1 MTQGYTLSRPHQS
14 EPDSGRWTQFVS
26 DSELIEAYDRS
37 NSFEEHARNFAR
49 LKRRAEQR
57 RRDGIAPDHTDDFAA
72 RFSQTFSLRQAAYR
86 LYAKV
91 YGHDPEA
98 ERKVKRR

>member
-1 MTQGYTLSRPHQS
+1 MTQGYTFSRTHS

-26 DSELIEAYDRS
+26 DNELIEAYDRS

-57 RRDGIAPDHTDDFAA
+57 RRDGVTPDHGDDFAA
-72 RFSQTFSLRQAAYR
+72 RFSQTYAIRKAAYG
-86 LYAKV
+86 LYKRA